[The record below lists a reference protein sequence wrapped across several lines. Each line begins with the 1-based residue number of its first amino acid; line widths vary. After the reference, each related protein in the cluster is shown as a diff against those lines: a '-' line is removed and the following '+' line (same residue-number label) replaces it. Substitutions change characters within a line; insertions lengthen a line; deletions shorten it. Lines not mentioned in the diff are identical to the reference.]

1 MKTFAQLAALGAA
14 LVSLLVVPQLAEATA
29 RDAEIKAKKAAFEL
43 LQSGYTNRARF
54 HAGYMKAGDR
64 KMIRTVFHSG
74 NEYKVVANGD
84 EDATNID
91 VEIYDE
97 DWKLVGRDEDE
108 AGVAVASAAPKW
120 TGQFYVIVTL
130 KSAQGNAAYTNTV
143 IVYR

>member
-1 MKTFAQLAALGAA
+1 MKFLAQLTALGAA
-14 LVSLLVVPQLAEATA
+14 LLFVLVAPQLAEATA

-43 LQSGYTNRARF
+43 LRSGYTNRARF
-54 HAGYMKAGDR
+54 YAKYMKAGDR
-64 KMIRTVFHSG
+64 RVIRTAFHSG

-84 EDATNID
+84 EDALNID

-97 DWKLVGRDEDE
+97 DWKLVGRDDDE
-108 AGVAVASAAPKW
+108 AGVGVASATPKW
-120 TGQFYVIVTL
+120 TGQFYVVVTL